1 MADEVKLDISPM
13 YEGERIRKEDLWI
26 ELAGPKAYGFELSLA
41 TPMDQIQDGKVTVI
55 GPEPSEVKEGS
66 TIPFGMIFKVG
77 GEKIEKD
84 LESIIERRNHALLS
98 YVSGLMHLNQ
108 RYDIWMRMGKG
119 LQKKGVTKW
128 EQIYKPIIELYKAE
142 MPFIEKMEIT
152 IVTDPAK
159 VKEELAKAMEIYKAR
174 DERAK
179 GLHDEDVDVFYGCTL
194 CQAFAPT
201 SACCVTPDRP
211 SLCGAIT
218 WFDGRAAAKVDPE
231 GPQFPIEKKGLIDAI
246 AGEYETI
253 NEMAA
258 KRSGGEYSVMK
269 LYTFFDAPHTS
280 CGCFETIGFY
290 MPEVDGIGIA
300 DRDYKGAAPNGLP
313 FSTMAG
319 QTGGGKQVVGF
330 LGMGI
335 LYYFSNKFLQAD
347 GGWNRIVWMSKKL
360 KERVKDGI
368 SADMYPKI
376 ATEDD
381 AKDIDSLKKFL
392 LKVDHPVVNGVVR
405 PVDNK
410 KITEGWKL
418 EDISDE
424 IKESVITFIQE
435 TGGDIDV
442 QAVKDKLGMSE
453 GQFMQVIEALQ
464 ADGVLE

>member
-1 MADEVKLDISPM
+1 MADVKLDISPM

-41 TPMDQIQDGKVTVI
+41 VPVDQIQDGKVSVI
-55 GPEPSEVKEGS
+55 GPEPSEIKEGS
-66 TIPFGMIFKVG
+66 TIPFGMIFKTG

-98 YVSGLMHLNQ
+98 YISGLMHLNQ
-108 RYDIWMRMGKG
+108 RYDIWMRIGKS
-119 LQKKGVTKW
+119 LQKKGVTSW
-128 EQIYKPIIELYKAE
+128 VEIFTPVIELYKAE

-152 IVTDPAK
+152 IYTDPAK
-159 VKEELAKAMEIYKAR
+159 VKEELAKALEIYKKR

-179 GLHDEDVDVFYGCTL
+179 GLHDEEVDVFYGCTL

-201 SACCVTPDRP
+201 SACVVSPDRP

-231 GPQFPIEKKGLIDAI
+231 GPQFAIQKTGLKDAV

-280 CGCFETIGFY
+280 CGCFETIGFF
-290 MPEVDGIGIA
+290 MPEVDGIGLA
-300 DRDYKGAAPNGLP
+300 DRDFKGATPNGLP

-347 GGWNRIVWMSKKL
+347 GGWRRIVWMSSKL
-360 KERVKDGI
+360 KERVKAGI
-368 SADMYPKI
+368 PDEMLPKI
-376 ATEDD
+376 ATEND
-381 AKDIDSLKKFL
+381 AKDIPSLKAFL
-392 LKVDHPVVNGVVR
+392 IKVGHPVVDGVTR
-405 PVDNK
+405 PVDSK
-410 KITEGWKL
+410 KITEGWKF
-418 EDISDE
+418 DE
-424 IKESVITFIQE
+424 V
-435 TGGDIDV
+435 GDDEK
-442 QAVKDKLGMSE
+442 QKLIG
-453 GQFMQVIEALQ
+453 
-464 ADGVLE
+464 